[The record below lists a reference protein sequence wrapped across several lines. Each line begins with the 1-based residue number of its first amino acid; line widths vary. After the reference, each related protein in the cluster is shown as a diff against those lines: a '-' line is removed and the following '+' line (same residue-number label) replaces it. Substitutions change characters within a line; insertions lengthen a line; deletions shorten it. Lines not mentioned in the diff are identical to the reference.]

1 MKTKSYAFL
10 LPALLAALLILC
22 FCEREIPLVIN
33 QARDEVLTLTVSSAS
48 SETKSTNA
56 MNAFKQDS
64 IHRLDIFVFNEDDDK
79 TLDIHYVVENYNKT
93 NPIQL
98 KVSEGGKTIYALA
111 NVHGLNGQTQP
122 DWSGIT
128 GRELFKRQVISLF
141 NERLDNFTMIGME
154 TITFTKSEAIT
165 VEMSRFVAKVVLE
178 SVSTDFEGTA
188 YEGTNLLNV
197 RAFLTNVINEKTLNK
212 DNTVGNISTDGRTV
226 SGNMQIANG
235 LCDTLGT
242 LTANVPHNTKHYF
255 YAYTN
260 DTGDDA
266 GMTRLVIEALFEGGR
281 TYYYPINIEGITANN
296 TYSFNVVIKR
306 PGSDDPDT
314 PISFTDATITIAVA
328 NWTEHVT
335 DDVVF

>member
-1 MKTKSYAFL
+1 MMIKHLYL
-10 LPALLAALLILC
+10 LYY
-22 FCEREIPLVIN
+22 
-33 QARDEVLTLTVSSAS
+33 Q
-48 SETKSTNA
+48 K
-56 MNAFKQDS
+56 
-64 IHRLDIFVFNEDDDK
+64 
-79 TLDIHYVVENYNKT
+79 YY
-93 NPIQL
+93 L
-98 KVSEGGKTIYALA
+98 KILA

-212 DNTVGNISTDGRTV
+212 DNTVGNISADGRTV

-242 LTANVPHNTKHYF
+242 LTANVPHNTNHYF

>member
-22 FCEREIPLVIN
+22 FCEREIPPVIN
-33 QARDEVLTLTVSSAS
+33 QARDAVLTLTVSSAS

-56 MNAFKQDS
+56 MNAFEQDS
-64 IHRLDIFVFNEDDDK
+64 IHRLDIFVFNDDEDK

-212 DNTVGNISTDGRTV
+212 DNTVGNISADGRTV

-242 LTANVPHNTKHYF
+242 LTANVPHNTNHYF